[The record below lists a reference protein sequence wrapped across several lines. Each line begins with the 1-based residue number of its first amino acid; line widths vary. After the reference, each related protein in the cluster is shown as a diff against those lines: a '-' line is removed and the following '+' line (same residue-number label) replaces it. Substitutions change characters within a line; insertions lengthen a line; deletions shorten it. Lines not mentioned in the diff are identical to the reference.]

1 MERGREREVKI
12 VRGREKE
19 EGRVRQ
25 KAKQWGERER
35 VKKGMA

>member
-25 KAKQWGERER
+25 KAKQRGERER